1 MNTNTK
7 FAIIGLLYFTQ
18 SIPIAFM
25 GTALLTIMRSEGIGL
40 DRIGYLSLVMIPY
53 ALSFLW
59 APLVDR
65 FGRSY
70 FRWVS
75 TATILYALFLFPAS
89 FLYVD
94 DFFGLLVLFTIAI
107 FCMSVQDIAMDAFA
121 ITALTEKEKSIGN
134 GLQAG
139 GGYFG
144 LLIGGGGVLLVYDRL
159 GWDATITLLTVVTL
173 IPVIATIRYNKY
185 SIKPDT
191 RSNVSIR
198 QMLGYFKD
206 AKFKKWIP
214 LLLLLKIP
222 ANVAFYF
229 SNPQLIDKGL
239 SLADVGYIF
248 GILGMGAA
256 VASGLIAGLAFKR
269 TGIRMKL
276 LIAILANII
285 AVSSAIL
292 LNYTTSSQ
300 TIMIIFLCLVMGSM
314 LGFTGMILNDVAM
327 RHVRS
332 GMEATDYALQNF
344 LSSLFYNPIIFVS
357 GYVAQNFG
365 YPILFL
371 CIAGIVFLQLL
382 FSYTNYFYWG
392 LKRVNSNG

>member
-1 MNTNTK
+1 MKTNAK
-7 FAIIGLLYFTQ
+7 YAIIGLLYFTQ

-40 DRIGYLSLVMIPY
+40 DKIGYLSLVMIPY

-65 FGRSY
+65 FGSSY
-70 FRWVS
+70 FKWVS
-75 TATILYALFLFPAS
+75 TASILYALFLFPAS

-94 DFFGLLVLFTIAI
+94 NLYGLLILFTLAI

-121 ITALTEKEKSIGN
+121 ITSLTDKEKSIGN

-185 SIKPDT
+185 SKKPDT
-191 RSNVSIR
+191 RSDVSIR
-198 QMLGYFKD
+198 QMLEYFKD

-239 SLADVGYIF
+239 GLAEVGYIF
-248 GILGMGAA
+248 GIWGMGAA
-256 VASGLIAGLAFKR
+256 VASGLVAGLVFKR
-269 TGIRMKL
+269 AEIRTKL
-276 LIAILANII
+276 IIAIVANII
-285 AVSSAIL
+285 AIASAFLLSFVS
-292 LNYTTSSQ
+292 SSQ
-300 TIMIIFLCLVMGSM
+300 TTIIIFLCLAMGSM
-314 LGFTGMILNDVAM
+314 LGLTGMILNDVAM

-332 GMEATDYALQNF
+332 GVEATDYSLQNF

-357 GYVAQNFG
+357 GYIAQNFG
-365 YPILFL
+365 YPTLFV
-371 CIAGIVFLQLL
+371 CIAGIILVQLVFM
-382 FSYTNYFYWG
+382 STYKSIKPNEWED
-392 LKRVNSNG
+392 VV